1 MSKNDIALL
10 DFSNIAYANVYVAFS
25 KDPLDVNF
33 DYWKFLTTR
42 TILKYV
48 TMFNKQK
55 FIIALDGKENW
66 RKDVYSDYKG
76 QRSAAKAESPID
88 WNKFFEVMEK
98 FIEELADVFPT
109 LILMKTPNAEADDII
124 ATLTKQ
130 KSSEG
135 SKVTI
140 ISRDKDFHQLQRYP
154 GVTQYDPVKNVI
166 VEVLNPKNDLLVKIM
181 VGDKSDNIPQI
192 FPRVG
197 PTTAAKII
205 TSGIEDYLEEKGDL
219 VREAFDR
226 NKHLIDMTMIPKTI
240 QSSVLEQY
248 NEMAEVA
255 QKATSKGR
263 KVYKFFM
270 GNGMPTMLTTYA
282 KVEPLMESLNK

>member
-154 GVTQYDPVKNVI
+154 GVTQWDPVKNVI

-197 PTTAAKII
+197 PATAAKII

>member
-25 KDPLDVNF
+25 KDPLDINF

-42 TILKYV
+42 TVIKYV

-154 GVTQYDPVKNVI
+154 GVTQWDPVKNVI

-197 PTTAAKII
+197 PATAAKII